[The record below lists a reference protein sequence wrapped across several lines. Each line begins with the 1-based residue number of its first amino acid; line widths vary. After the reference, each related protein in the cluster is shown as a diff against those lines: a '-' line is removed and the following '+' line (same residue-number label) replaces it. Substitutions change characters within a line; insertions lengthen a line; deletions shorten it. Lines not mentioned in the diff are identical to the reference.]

1 MEQSRK
7 YTPEAE
13 NCQTTVLLLCLG
25 NIWDNLLDLLQHFNH
40 GVSFSP
46 HCEKLQPPHEAPF
59 PFLSV
64 SSLVSEQ
71 VSPWLAVGH
80 RNAQNKSL
88 SCSDP
93 LPEHQDCT
101 LGRDTRPPA
110 AQTLQSSH

>member
-13 NCQTTVLLLCLG
+13 NCQTAVLLLCLG
-25 NIWDNLLDLLQHFNH
+25 NTWDNLLDLLQHFNH
-40 GVSFSP
+40 EVSFSP

-64 SSLVSEQ
+64 SSLVSQ
-71 VSPWLAVGH
+71 PVSPRLAAGH
-80 RNAQNKSL
+80 RNAQNKPL

-110 AQTLQSSH
+110 AQTLQSPH